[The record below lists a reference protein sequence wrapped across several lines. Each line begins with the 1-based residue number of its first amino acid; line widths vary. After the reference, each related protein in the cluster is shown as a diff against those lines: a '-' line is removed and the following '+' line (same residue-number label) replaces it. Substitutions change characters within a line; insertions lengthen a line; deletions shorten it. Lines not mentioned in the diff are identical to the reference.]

1 LANSRDLANEDD
13 DIPCVTGATR
23 AGVGSEG
30 FEELETI
37 GGGRLTFSSSFFFF
51 NVLNFL
57 IKKETFKNFYH
68 NKPFVFSVSVGLG
81 VSASSSF

>member
-1 LANSRDLANEDD
+1 M
-13 DIPCVTGATR
+13 TGATR

-37 GGGRLTFSSSFFFF
+37 GGGRLTFSSSFFIY
-51 NVLNFL
+51 VLNFL